1 MIIST
6 GIDIIEISRIEE
18 SFTRQGVRFRNRIFT
33 ANEIAYCEGIAAK
46 FSSYAAR
53 FAAKEAAMKA
63 LGTGWAEGVS
73 WREIEVERSEKG
85 APSLV
90 LTGRALERMSELG
103 ARRAHLSLSH
113 SGNLAIAQVVLE
125 D

>member
-1 MIIST
+1 MIIAT

-18 SFTRQGVRFRNRIFT
+18 SFARQGVRFRNRVFT
-33 ANEIAYCEGIAAK
+33 ANEIAYCESIAAK
-46 FSSYAAR
+46 FASYAAR

-63 LGTGWAEGVS
+63 IGTGWAEGVS

-85 APSLV
+85 APRLV
-90 LTGRALERMSELG
+90 LTGRALERMHEIG
-103 ARRAHLSLSH
+103 ARRAHISLSH